1 MKFIL
6 LVFLLISTS
15 LVAKEKVVGRLYFQD
30 FLGHVHKNPS
40 KVSSSLTTIQCAYS
54 VKVLEDT
61 EIRTPKGWLYVKVG
75 DDKGFIASSS
85 LSSKRPKCFQ
95 EKYPKFYLN
104 LNLDLSEMY
113 YWGRLTDQYLNEESK
128 VK

>member
-1 MKFIL
+1 M
-6 LVFLLISTS
+6 
-15 LVAKEKVVGRLYFQD
+15 AKDKVMGRLYFQD

-40 KVSSSLTTIQCAYS
+40 KASSSLTTIQCAYS
-54 VKVLEDT
+54 VKVIEDLEV
-61 EIRTPKGWLYVKVG
+61 RSPKGWLYVKVG
-75 DDKGFIASSS
+75 DDRGFIMSSS
-85 LSSKRPKCFQ
+85 LSEKRPTCFQ

-113 YWGRLTDQYLNEESK
+113 YWGRLTDQYLSQQSK